1 MARESFGKGNP
12 RGKRA
17 TLVVQNKSLQSEHDS
32 LPRVAAAPCLNLYWK
47 KSDGI
52 KLRSRKET
60 GKCPTFSRADHGFLR
75 DYGPSKVGPS
85 QFKRYMS
92 FGSGYIANFEN

>member
-32 LPRVAAAPCLNLYWK
+32 LPRLAAAPCLNLYWNEWSHRIA
-47 KSDGI
+47 KSSGN
-52 KLRSRKET
+52 L
-60 GKCPTFSRADHGFLR
+60 
-75 DYGPSKVGPS
+75 PS
-85 QFKRYMS
+85 
-92 FGSGYIANFEN
+92 